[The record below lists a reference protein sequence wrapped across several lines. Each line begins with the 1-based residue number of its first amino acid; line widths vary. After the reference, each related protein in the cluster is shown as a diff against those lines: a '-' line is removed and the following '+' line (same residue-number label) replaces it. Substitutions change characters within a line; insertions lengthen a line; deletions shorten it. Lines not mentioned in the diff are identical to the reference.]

1 MTPFYEPKLPFKFVF
16 YAKYG
21 WNEYL
26 GTFISICIN
35 PAIELLRQLFSC
47 SRILSLSAEVL
58 KHPYLFI

>member
-1 MTPFYEPKLPFKFVF
+1 MSAKLPFEFVF
-16 YAKYG
+16 SEKYG
-21 WNEYL
+21 RNEYL

-35 PAIELLRQLFSC
+35 PAVEFLRQLFSC

>member
-1 MTPFYEPKLPFKFVF
+1 MSAKLPFEFVF

-26 GTFISICIN
+26 GTFISICIV

-58 KHPYLFI
+58 KHPDLFI